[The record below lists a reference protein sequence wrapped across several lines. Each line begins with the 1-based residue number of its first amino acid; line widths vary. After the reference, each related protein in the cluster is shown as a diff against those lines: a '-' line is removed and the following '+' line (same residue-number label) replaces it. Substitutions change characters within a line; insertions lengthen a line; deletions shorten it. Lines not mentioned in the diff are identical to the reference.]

1 MKYTLEITEKQA
13 EIIKIALEEYF
24 RLRMNQ
30 WFDFATN
37 IALYGYEDDKSSK
50 ENGRKFNDY
59 INRRNESQELFE
71 KAFRTAQPSHQVKTD
86 EMMIA
91 EDIWQ
96 VIRQRLYLD
105 RGGDPDGWAVDARDP
120 LKTSDEPLPKMKGI
134 RGQKKMT
141 NLERLGYSKDEA
153 ADEVAVKMLL
163 ERIKNDVELSRFEA
177 SFPRY
182 VELYRL
188 MKEWLDAEV

>member
-1 MKYTLEITEKQA
+1 MKYTLEISEKQA

-37 IALYGYEDDKSSK
+37 VSLCGYEYDKSDQD
-50 ENGRKFNDY
+50 NDRKFNNY

-71 KAFRTAQPSHQVKTD
+71 KAFRTAQPNYQMKTD

-96 VIRQRLYLD
+96 VIRHKLYLD
-105 RGGDPDGWAVDARDP
+105 RGGNPNGWCVDAREP
-120 LKTSDEPLPKMKGI
+120 MKLSDEPLPKMD
-134 RGQKKMT
+134 R
-141 NLERLGYSKDEA
+141 
-153 ADEVAVKMLL
+153 
-163 ERIKNDVELSRFEA
+163 VEE
-177 SFPRY
+177 
-182 VELYRL
+182 
-188 MKEWLDAEV
+188 

>member
-1 MKYTLEITEKQA
+1 MKYTLEISEKQA

-37 IALYGYEDDKSSK
+37 IALCGYEYDKSYPD
-50 ENGRKFNDY
+50 NDRKFYDY

-71 KAFRTAQPSHQVKTD
+71 KAFRTAQPNYQMKTD

-96 VIRQRLYLD
+96 VMRHRMYLD
-105 RGGDPDGWAVDARDP
+105 RGGDPNDWCVYARKP
-120 LKTSDEPLPKMKGI
+120 LKMSDEPLPKM
-134 RGQKKMT
+134 
-141 NLERLGYSKDEA
+141 ER
-153 ADEVAVKMLL
+153 
-163 ERIKNDVELSRFEA
+163 VEE
-177 SFPRY
+177 
-182 VELYRL
+182 
-188 MKEWLDAEV
+188 

>member
-37 IALYGYEDDKSSK
+37 VSLCGYEYDKSDPD
-50 ENGRKFNDY
+50 NDRKFDDY
-59 INRRNESQELFE
+59 INRRNESKELFE
-71 KAFRTAQPSHQVKTD
+71 KAFRTAQPNYQLKTE

-96 VIRQRLYLD
+96 VIRHKLYLD
-105 RGGDPDGWAVDARDP
+105 RGGDPNGWCVDAREP
-120 LKTSDEPLPKMKGI
+120 IKMSDEPLPKM
-134 RGQKKMT
+134 
-141 NLERLGYSKDEA
+141 ERMEG
-153 ADEVAVKMLL
+153 
-163 ERIKNDVELSRFEA
+163 
-177 SFPRY
+177 
-182 VELYRL
+182 
-188 MKEWLDAEV
+188 